1 MPVKV
6 IMQWDIVEG
15 KESEYYDFVVN
26 EFIPR
31 LQQLGLDDLQFW
43 YTTYGEAE
51 QIQASGTVPT
61 IEQANTIINAEEWD
75 DLTLQLTDLVGD
87 FAQKVI
93 PATNGFQL

>member
-1 MPVKV
+1 
-6 IMQWDIVEG
+6 MQWDISEG

-31 LQQLGLDDLQFW
+31 LQQLGLNDLQFW

-51 QIQASGTVPT
+51 QIQASGIVPT
-61 IEQANTIINAEEWD
+61 KEQANTIINSEEWE
-75 DLTLQLTDLVGD
+75 DLTLQLSDLVED
-87 FAQKVI
+87 FDQKAI